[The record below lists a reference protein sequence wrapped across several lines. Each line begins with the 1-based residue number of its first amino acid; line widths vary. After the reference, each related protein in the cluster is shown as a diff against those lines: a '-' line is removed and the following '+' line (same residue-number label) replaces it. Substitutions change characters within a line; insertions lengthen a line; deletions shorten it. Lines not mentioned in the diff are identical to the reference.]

1 MERAAG
7 AREVPAG
14 TSRRS
19 GFRPAAL
26 RALTLAL
33 AFSAAVLL
41 PSSVASGF
49 DAAAEEVAV
58 RKFFADAMDAYRR
71 LDVDG
76 LLRFYDDS
84 ALIVTYVMGRGDKA
98 AFRREMEQDF
108 SALARIEECTWE
120 VVTVTF
126 ENELATVKVLSREKA
141 VRKSG
146 EALNRT
152 DKYFY
157 RLMKSEGAWKIY
169 LQSYREDFGVTR
181 IHGGH
186 GGGSVQPALPGR

>member
-1 MERAAG
+1 MSAG
-7 AREVPAG
+7 A
-14 TSRRS
+14 SRRS
-19 GFRPAAL
+19 GFGRAA
-26 RALTLAL
+26 RVALTLAL

-41 PSSVASGF
+41 PASLASGF
-49 DAAAEEVAV
+49 DAAAEEAAV
-58 RKFFADAMDAYRR
+58 RKLFADAMDAYRR
-71 LDVDG
+71 LDVDH

-98 AFRREMEQDF
+98 AFRRDVEQDF
-108 SALARIEECTWE
+108 SGLARIEDCTWE

-126 ENELATVKVLSREKA
+126 ENELATVKVISREKV

-152 DKYFY
+152 AKYFY
-157 RLMKSEGAWKIY
+157 RLMKSGGEWKIY

-181 IHGGH
+181 VHGGH
-186 GGGSVQPALPGR
+186 GEGSVQPALPGR